1 VGSEPGFQV
10 ELRRDESGF
19 VVTPSGELDIAT
31 VGDVRR
37 ALEARRP
44 GEALCL
50 DLSQLSF
57 LDTSGI
63 QLVVEAHRSAGGD
76 DFPLTVVRA
85 PPGVQR
91 VFEIAGLEGVL
102 PFADGSPGA

>member
-1 VGSEPGFQV
+1 MGPEPGFQV

-37 ALEARRP
+37 ALE
-44 GEALCL
+44 
-50 DLSQLSF
+50 
-57 LDTSGI
+57 
-63 QLVVEAHRSAGGD
+63 
-76 DFPLTVVRA
+76 
-85 PPGVQR
+85 
-91 VFEIAGLEGVL
+91 GVL